1 MGCKYLCHAHKRSL
15 LLQLFIK
22 YPPSTQGVADA
33 ATQGFTLFK
42 ANMKTLLIHKYVQ
55 YTFIFLQITRRIL
68 KLFMKKHY
76 PSKPL
81 VLKYI
86 IKENYGYLIP

>member
-33 ATQGFTLFK
+33 TTQDFTLFK
-42 ANMKTLLIHKYVQ
+42 SNIKMLLIHN
-55 YTFIFLQITRRIL
+55 
-68 KLFMKKHY
+68 H
-76 PSKPL
+76 
-81 VLKYI
+81 VLMY
-86 IKENYGYLIP
+86 NIP

>member
-33 ATQGFTLFK
+33 ATQDFK
-42 ANMKTLLIHKYVQ
+42 IFKSNIKMLLIHNYVQ
-55 YTFIFLQITRRIL
+55 YTVIRRNL
-68 KLFMKKHY
+68 ERFRVKHNCF
-76 PSKPL
+76 KPI
-81 VLKYI
+81 VLKYTV
-86 IKENYGYLIP
+86 K

>member
-33 ATQGFTLFK
+33 TTQDFTLFK
-42 ANMKTLLIHKYVQ
+42 DDIKMLLIHKYVQ
-55 YTFIFLQITRRIL
+55 
-68 KLFMKKHY
+68 
-76 PSKPL
+76 
-81 VLKYI
+81 
-86 IKENYGYLIP
+86 

>member
-33 ATQGFTLFK
+33 ATQDFK
-42 ANMKTLLIHKYVQ
+42 IFKSNIKMLLIHNYVQ
-55 YTFIFLQITRRIL
+55 CTVKLVVFLNV
-68 KLFMKKHY
+68 
-76 PSKPL
+76 S
-81 VLKYI
+81 
-86 IKENYGYLIP
+86 G

>member
-33 ATQGFTLFK
+33 TTQDFTLFK
-42 ANMKTLLIHKYVQ
+42 SNIQMLLIHNYVQ
-55 YTFIFLQITRRIL
+55 YTIITRRIL
-68 KLFMKKHY
+68 ERFRVKHDCF
-76 PSKPL
+76 KPI
-81 VLKYI
+81 VLKYTV
-86 IKENYGYLIP
+86 K

>member
-33 ATQGFTLFK
+33 ATQGFTLIK
-42 ANMKTLLIHKYVQ
+42 DNIKTLLIHKHVQ
-55 YTFIFLQITRRIL
+55 YTFIFRRIL
-68 KLFMKKHY
+68 DLFMIKHY
-76 PSKPL
+76 PFKPL

>member
-33 ATQGFTLFK
+33 TTQDFTLFK
-42 ANMKTLLIHKYVQ
+42 DDIKMLLIHEYVQ
-55 YTFIFLQITRRIL
+55 YTLILIENSELVVFL
-68 KLFMKKHY
+68 
-76 PSKPL
+76 S
-81 VLKYI
+81 VS
-86 IKENYGYLIP
+86 